1 MKILHIED
9 SRRLRLAVER
19 GLALRGH
26 AVDSAGDGAL
36 GLKMAKLESYD
47 VIILDLML
55 PQIQGLEVLRQLRLE
70 GSGVHIIIVSAMDSI
85 EDKVDGLNL
94 GADDYLAKPFS
105 MEELIARIEAIG
117 RRSYSTKTPTI
128 TMGNTQ
134 VDTVSKQV
142 KVSDNVVAMTRREY
156 SVLEFLL
163 FRRCE
168 VVSKEELEDHIY
180 NEFNLPMSNAI
191 ERSISEIRKKLRLA
205 DSDIKIATRY
215 GLGYCI
221 DSRQE

>member
-26 AVDSAGDGAL
+26 AVDSAGDGEH
-36 GLKMAKLESYD
+36 GLKMAKLENYD

-55 PQIQGLEVLRQLRLE
+55 PQIQGLEALRQLRLE

-85 EDKVDGLNL
+85 DDKVDGLNL

-105 MEELIARIEAIG
+105 MNELIARVEAIG
-117 RRSYSTKTPTI
+117 RRSYNTKTPTI
-128 TMGNTQ
+128 SIGNTQ
-134 VDTVSKQV
+134 VNTVSKLV
-142 KVSDNVVAMTRREY
+142 HVNDNAVTLTRREY
-156 SVLEFLL
+156 SVLEFLA
-163 FRRCE
+163 FRRDE
-168 VVSKEELEDHIY
+168 VVSKEALEDHIY

-191 ERSISEIRKKLRLA
+191 ERSISEIRKKLRSNK
-205 DSDIKIATRY
+205 SDIMITTRY
-215 GLGYCI
+215 GLGYCLE
-221 DSRQE
+221 SSQE